1 MQNYLLIFCIEVLL
15 IPHFSIDNIPNP
27 SGLKYDFIYF
37 NFEKKKK
44 NLSTK
49 TTIKSITSKIL
60 RAIYVFKKELSIFYI
75 IKNWYITYLNI
86 ITIIFIVNF
95 FLYYLLS
102 SNSIWFF
109 LFVCEILI

>member
-44 NLSTK
+44 PFYKNN
-49 TTIKSITSKIL
+49 
-60 RAIYVFKKELSIFYI
+60 YKK
-75 IKNWYITYLNI
+75 
-86 ITIIFIVNF
+86 
-95 FLYYLLS
+95 YYK
-102 SNSIWFF
+102 
-109 LFVCEILI
+109 